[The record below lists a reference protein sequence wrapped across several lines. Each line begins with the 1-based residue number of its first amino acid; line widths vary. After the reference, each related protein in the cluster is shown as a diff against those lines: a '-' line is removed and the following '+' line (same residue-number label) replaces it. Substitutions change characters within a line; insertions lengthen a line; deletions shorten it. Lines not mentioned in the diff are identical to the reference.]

1 MVRTRS
7 TGAVDS
13 ALVSHIT
20 LGEPPRSL
28 TAGFPAAADRL
39 RASRA
44 RLAARALEVAAAA
57 DPDIRA
63 RLDDVAL
70 RNLLRDAEVLLE
82 RLALCVAGDD
92 PHWLTEFADQSAT
105 VFRRR
110 KVPMD
115 DVIAVCDGLRSAARG
130 VLSDEEMAPA
140 TRALDAAVNVFRR
153 TRGISGDARKRNK
166 LVTDIYKGI

>member
-1 MVRTRS
+1 M
-7 TGAVDS
+7 
-13 ALVSHIT
+13 SHT
-20 LGEPPRSL
+20 SLGEPPRSL

-39 RASRA
+39 RASHA
-44 RLAARALEVAAAA
+44 RLAARALEVAIAA

-63 RLDDVAL
+63 RLDDAAI

-92 PHWLTEFADQSAT
+92 SHWLAEFADQSAT

-115 DVIAVCDGLRSAARG
+115 DVIAVCEGLRAAVRSA
-130 VLSDEEMAPA
+130 VSEEEMGPA
-140 TRALDAAVNVFRR
+140 TRALDAAINVFRR
-153 TRGISGDARKRNK
+153 TRGIAGDARKRNK
-166 LVTDIYKGI
+166 VVTDIYKGI

>member
-1 MVRTRS
+1 MVRTPG

-44 RLAARALEVAAAA
+44 RLAARALEVAIAA

-63 RLDDVAL
+63 RLDDTAM

-92 PHWLTEFADQSAT
+92 SHWLSEFADQSAT

-115 DVIAVCDGLRSAARG
+115 DVIAVCEGLRAAVRS

-140 TRALDAAVNVFRR
+140 TSALDAAVKVFRR
-153 TRGISGDARKRNK
+153 TRGIAGDARKQNK
-166 LVTDIYKGI
+166 TVTDIYKGI